1 MRIDQEIAVRSVFIL
16 THASFKH
23 WRITH
28 GRQPFSQSTSNSRY
42 SFRRDDAFAGI
53 WIELRA
59 VRIDRQ
65 LETAVVNARNSIDE
79 IIEVDPGGKY
89 SCVESLVARWHT
101 EEEHFL
107 ARDVEK

>member
-1 MRIDQEIAVRSVFIL
+1 MFDSESCDHVHVHNATRGC
-16 THASFKH
+16 
-23 WRITH
+23 W
-28 GRQPFSQSTSNSRY
+28 
-42 SFRRDDAFAGI
+42 
-53 WIELRA
+53 A

-65 LETAVVNARNSIDE
+65 LETAVVNVRNSIDE

-107 ARDVEK
+107 ARDVEKISQ